1 VIKIKKIILLVLLS
15 FTFFVKGNSEI
26 NDALFM
32 TVGNIPITKSD
43 IVNEIKIILILNN
56 ESYSDDKRDRL
67 HEIAVRST
75 TKRNIKEIELARNN
89 FFRFNNEDFNNEL
102 NKLATDIFVDLDT
115 LKNICASN
123 ELDFSIIERQV
134 QVELAW
140 NGLIYEMYKSRLTIN
155 QEQIEEQLKLMQNS
169 KKVEEYLISEIIIN
183 SIQGD
188 ELESKIKEIKNR
200 IEIEGFEN
208 VAKDISISESS
219 IKGGDLG
226 WINENIVSDQVKS
239 VLISTPVGNLSNP
252 IQLPDGVLFF
262 KVRDRREIDSNLT
275 LEDMKNR
282 LVANEKTKI
291 LQMHSKS
298 HYDKVRRSI
307 SVKFYQ

>member
-1 VIKIKKIILLVLLS
+1 
-15 FTFFVKGNSEI
+15 
-26 NDALFM
+26 M

-155 QEQIEEQLKLMQNS
+155 QEQIEEQLKLMQSS

-183 SIQGD
+183 SIEGD

>member
-1 VIKIKKIILLVLLS
+1 
-15 FTFFVKGNSEI
+15 
-26 NDALFM
+26 M

>member
-32 TVGNIPITKSD
+32 TVGSIPITKSD

-155 QEQIEEQLKLMQNS
+155 QEQIEEQLKILQSS

-183 SIQGD
+183 SIEGD

-275 LEDMKNR
+275 LEEMKNR

>member
-1 VIKIKKIILLVLLS
+1 
-15 FTFFVKGNSEI
+15 
-26 NDALFM
+26 M
-32 TVGNIPITKSD
+32 TVGSIPITKSD

-155 QEQIEEQLKLMQNS
+155 QEQIEEQLKILQSS

-183 SIQGD
+183 SIEGD

-275 LEDMKNR
+275 LEEMKNR

>member
-1 VIKIKKIILLVLLS
+1 
-15 FTFFVKGNSEI
+15 
-26 NDALFM
+26 M

-155 QEQIEEQLKLMQNS
+155 QEQIEEQLKILQSS

-183 SIQGD
+183 SIEGD

-208 VAKDISISESS
+208 VAKDVSIAESS

-275 LEDMKNR
+275 LEEMKNR

>member
-67 HEIAVRST
+67 HEVAVRST